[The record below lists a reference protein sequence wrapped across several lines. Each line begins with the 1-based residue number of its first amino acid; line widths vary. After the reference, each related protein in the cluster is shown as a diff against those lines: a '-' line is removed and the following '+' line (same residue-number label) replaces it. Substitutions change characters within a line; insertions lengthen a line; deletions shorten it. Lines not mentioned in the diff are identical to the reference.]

1 MIEFLTNNSLLLTCI
16 NIGVTL
22 IAITIGIK
30 SFLRSNNNKM
40 DILELKNNIK
50 NQNNFTGFKD
60 CTDIKDSKAEQ
71 INVNR

>member
-1 MIEFLTNNSLLLTCI
+1 
-16 NIGVTL
+16 
-22 IAITIGIK
+22 
-30 SFLRSNNNKM
+30 M

-71 INVNR
+71 INVNRWKSKYNLFFK